1 MRKRIVGHRPE
12 TIDTRDGWMDVEDL
26 ATVEVTSEAPEFPIV
41 GAVTLHGQARW
52 HAAEPGCP
60 NNSAAVR

>member
-26 ATVEVTSEAPEFPIV
+26 ATVEVTSEAAEFPIV